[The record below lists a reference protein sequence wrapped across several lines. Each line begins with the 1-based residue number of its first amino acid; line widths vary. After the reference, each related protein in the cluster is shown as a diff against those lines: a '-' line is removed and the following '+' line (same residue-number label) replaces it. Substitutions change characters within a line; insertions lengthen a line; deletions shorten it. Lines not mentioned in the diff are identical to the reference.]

1 MTTTDKPQYCPLCS
15 GNIIA
20 GKTTYSV
27 DLGFGVVVVRDVP
40 AMVCDQCGED
50 WINSDTAKELERITD
65 EARRKQTQVNIVSMS
80 LEKNTQ
86 PVVS

>member
-1 MTTTDKPQYCPLCS
+1 MERTDNPKQCPLCS
-15 GNIIA
+15 GSIVS

-50 WINSDTAKELERITD
+50 WIGSDTAKELERITD
-65 EARRKQTQVNIVSMS
+65 EAKLKRTQVNIFSMAV
-80 LEKNTQ
+80 EDEAVK
-86 PVVS
+86 